1 MIGFIFSD
9 ISVPADKDVSLQ
21 EISGDISREIE
32 NEHFVHR
39 KEFIMKCASG
49 RTEEIL

>member
-9 ISVPADKDVSLQ
+9 ISVPADTNVSLQ

-32 NEHFVHR
+32 NEHF
-39 KEFIMKCASG
+39 ETAISKCDV
-49 RTEEIL
+49 EM